1 MWVEADSNTCLA
13 QYQTDRAEK
22 SAERSHDAH
31 EPKPTKLGRRG
42 NS

>member
-1 MWVEADSNTCLA
+1 MWAEADSNTFLA
-13 QYQTDRAEK
+13 QYQTNRPEK